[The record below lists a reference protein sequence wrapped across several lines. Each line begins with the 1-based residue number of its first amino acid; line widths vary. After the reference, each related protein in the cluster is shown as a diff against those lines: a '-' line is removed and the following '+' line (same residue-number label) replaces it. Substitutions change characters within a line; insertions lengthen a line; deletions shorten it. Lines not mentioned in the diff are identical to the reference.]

1 MAQNDK
7 LFNYAG
13 TARSGGELKVSFAN
27 CHVSRLKANMKRGH
41 NDVNYYELPHAMQ
54 KREACEYLLKNVELD
69 DEQRY
74 AVTARIADLKKIER
88 RQKRKNGE
96 VSVITT
102 ADQLLKAIGARE
114 KITR

>member
-27 CHVSRLKANMKRGH
+27 DNVARFKANSKRGH
-41 NDVNYYELPHAMQ
+41 SDVNYYELPEPMT
-54 KREACEYLLKNVELD
+54 KKSACEYLLKNVELD

-88 RQKRKNGE
+88 RLKRKNGE